1 MNASNGTSSLRIKL
15 FEGSAPTLGNSRTA
29 VLYSTHETAASQWIC
44 RAPARDAG
52 HAKSYQSKKEQHIMA
67 FGFPAYHTEHYSA
80 GAGISTD
87 LRGAVKSA
95 LTEISWS
102 IREEASDQI
111 IASTDISLMSW
122 GEKVLINF
130 LPDNSIFVISKCS
143 YPLQCVD
150 WGKNKINVEK
160 FMAKIKK
167 HA

>member
-1 MNASNGTSSLRIKL
+1 MNALNGTCSLRINP
-15 FEGSAPTLGNSRTA
+15 FEGRASFLSNSRTA
-29 VLYSTHETAASQWIC
+29 VLYSMHETAASQWIC
-44 RAPARDAG
+44 RASARDAG
-52 HAKSYQSKKEQHIMA
+52 NAKSYQSKKEQHIMA

-102 IREEASDQI
+102 IREESSGQI
-111 IASTDISLMSW
+111 IALTSISLLSW

-130 LPDNSIFVISKCS
+130 LPDNSISVTSKCH
-143 YPLQCVD
+143 LWQCVD
-150 WGKNKINVEK
+150 WGKNQSNVQR

>member
-1 MNASNGTSSLRIKL
+1 
-15 FEGSAPTLGNSRTA
+15 
-29 VLYSTHETAASQWIC
+29 
-44 RAPARDAG
+44 
-52 HAKSYQSKKEQHIMA
+52 MA